1 MSGESV
7 NPGGPN
13 SGRPASRRT
22 AIVTGG
28 TRGIGLEVARRLAS
42 DGANVVVAGTSA
54 TAGAAA
60 RHLVAAE
67 AQGEVLFR
75 QTDVGD
81 AADAAGLV
89 EWTVQQF
96 SSLDVLVNSAGV
108 NVREGPLG
116 PSEEQ
121 WQALFRT
128 NAAGCWWCTRSALPH
143 LLATRG
149 AIVNLA
155 SVSGLVGSAGMVGY
169 AASKGAVIALSR
181 SLALAHAASGLR
193 VNVVCPGP
201 IETEMTRAS
210 WGTLGEEEGRRRA
223 EAMSP
228 AARLGQVAEV
238 AAVVC
243 FLAGPEASY
252 VNGAVIPVDGAKSAG
267 IMKADRYQLP

>member
-1 MSGESV
+1 M
-7 NPGGPN
+7 
-13 SGRPASRRT
+13 
-22 AIVTGG
+22 
-28 TRGIGLEVARRLAS
+28 
-42 DGANVVVAGTSA
+42 
-54 TAGAAA
+54 
-60 RHLVAAE
+60 
-67 AQGEVLFR
+67 
-75 QTDVGD
+75 
-81 AADAAGLV
+81 
-89 EWTVQQF
+89 
-96 SSLDVLVNSAGV
+96 
-108 NVREGPLG
+108 
-116 PSEEQ
+116 
-121 WQALFRT
+121 
-128 NAAGCWWCTRSALPH
+128 
-143 LLATRG
+143 
-149 AIVNLA
+149 
-155 SVSGLVGSAGMVGY
+155 
-169 AASKGAVIALSR
+169 IALSR